1 MAVTEIP
8 PVLLDGAQRAALVLL
23 GMGEHSAAT
32 VLKHMSARD
41 VRRLHEAMGD
51 IARVPPKQ
59 ATRTLRDFLQWLHN
73 NHSLRLCGAADF
85 IRRAASLA
93 VGEENVHELLGA
105 HEEGT
110 NATFMLL
117 EGVDARVLANLL
129 IKEHPQTTAL
139 VLAHLANEKSAQV
152 LEFFADEARTDVL
165 MRIAQ
170 LDTIS
175 PETIREVASVIE
187 LELAEFALMERSGK
201 VRGAKAVADIMTR
214 LAGIDKN
221 MSNSTI
227 ADIEILDEA
236 LAADI
241 RQAMFTFEQLEALE
255 NRYIQALLREV
266 DGETLVS
273 ALKSAPEG
281 LRDKI
286 LSNMSARAAQIIVEE
301 LEARGPMRVSEVTAA
316 QNEIVRIAL
325 AMEQEGRIEFANA
338 EGEDG
343 MV

>member
-1 MAVTEIP
+1 
-8 PVLLDGAQRAALVLL
+8 
-23 GMGEHSAAT
+23 MGEHSAAS

-51 IARVPPKQ
+51 ISRVPPRQ
-59 ATRTLRDFLQWLHN
+59 ATKTLRDFLQWLHN
-73 NHSLRLCGAADF
+73 NHSLRLCGASDF
-85 IRRAASLA
+85 IRRAASMA

-105 HEEGT
+105 GAEEGT
-110 NATFMLL
+110 SATFMLL

-129 IKEHPQTTAL
+129 MKEHPQTAAL

-152 LEFFADEARTDVL
+152 LEYFSDTARTDVL
-165 MRIAQ
+165 MRIAK

-214 LAGIDKN
+214 LASLDKN
-221 MSNSTI
+221 VSNSTI
-227 ADIEILDEA
+227 ADIEVLDEG

-241 RQAMFTFEQLEALE
+241 RQAMFTFEQLEGLE

-273 ALKSAPEG
+273 ALKSAPDALKE
-281 LRDKI
+281 KI
-286 LSNMSARAAQIIVEE
+286 LSNMSARAAQIILEE
-301 LEARGPMRVSEVTAA
+301 LDSRGPMRVSEVTAA

-325 AMEQEGRIEFANA
+325 SMEQEGRIEFSGADG
-338 EGEDG
+338 GEDG